1 VDRERIRV
9 GVLFGGES
17 AEHEVSIQ
25 SAKNVVEAIDRN
37 RYDVTL
43 IRIDRSGCW
52 HLDDETSLSPDA
64 ANLRRTDLSS
74 GTHHLALAPGGGGNL
89 IIRDG
94 GDPLPELDVIFPV
107 LHGPMGEDGTIQG
120 LLRLAH
126 IPFVGPSVL
135 GSAIGMD
142 KDIAKRLLRD
152 AGVSVA
158 PFITVLNRGL
168 APSWD
173 KVKAEL
179 GAPVFV
185 KPANMGSSVGVSKVS
200 SDVEYQAALDEAF
213 SFDTKVLL
221 EFTLQGRELECAVLG
236 NEHPEASIP
245 GEVAPKHEFYSY
257 DAKYLD
263 AAGADLTIPADVT
276 PKTVERVQE
285 LSVRVFQ
292 ILCCEG
298 MARVDFFL
306 TTKSSNTFAE
316 GELVVNEINTIPGFT
331 RISMYPKLWAASGI
345 PYPDL
350 IDRLIQLAINRWE
363 RDHTLK
369 SAIDLPSAEDVVPD
383 N

>member
-1 VDRERIRV
+1 MDRGRIRV

-17 AEHEVSIQ
+17 AEHEVSLQ

-52 HLDDETSLSPDA
+52 HLDDETSLSPGA
-64 ANLRRTDLSS
+64 VNLRRIDLSS
-74 GTHHLALAPGGGGNL
+74 GTRNLALAPGEGGNL
-89 IIRDG
+89 ITRDG

-142 KDIAKRLLRD
+142 KDAAKRLLRD
-152 AGVSVA
+152 AGVPVA
-158 PFITVLNRGL
+158 PFITVLDREL

-263 AAGADLTIPADVT
+263 AAGADLTIPADVD

-306 TTKSSNTFAE
+306 TTKSSNTFTE

-331 RISMYPKLWAASGI
+331 RISMYPKLWAATGI
-345 PYPDL
+345 SYPNL
-350 IDRLIQLAINRWE
+350 IDRLIQLAIDRWE

>member
-1 VDRERIRV
+1 M
-9 GVLFGGES
+9 LFGGES
-17 AEHEVSIQ
+17 AEHEVSLQ
-25 SAKNVVEAIDRN
+25 SARNVVEAIDRN
-37 RYDVTL
+37 RYDVIL
-43 IRIDRSGCW
+43 IWIDRSGCW
-52 HLDDETSLSPDA
+52 HLDDETSLSSDA
-64 ANLRRTDLSS
+64 VNLRRMDLSS
-74 GTHHLALAPGGGGNL
+74 GAHDLALAPGGGGNL
-89 IIRDG
+89 ITRDG

-142 KDIAKRLLRD
+142 KDTAKRLLRD
-152 AGVSVA
+152 AGVPVA
-158 PFITVLNRGL
+158 PFITVLNRRL
-168 APSWD
+168 APLWD

-179 GAPVFV
+179 SAPVFV

-221 EFTLQGRELECAVLG
+221 EFTLEGRELECAVLG

-245 GEVAPKHEFYSY
+245 GEVVPKHEFYSY

-263 AAGADLTIPADVT
+263 AEGADLTIPADVD
-276 PKTVERVQE
+276 PKIVERVQE
-285 LSVRVFQ
+285 LSVRVFR

-306 TTKSSNTFAE
+306 TTKSSNEFSE

-350 IDRLIQLAINRWE
+350 IDRLIQLAIDRWE

-369 SAIDLPSAEDVVPD
+369 SAIDLPSVEDVVPD

>member
-1 VDRERIRV
+1 
-9 GVLFGGES
+9 
-17 AEHEVSIQ
+17 
-25 SAKNVVEAIDRN
+25 
-37 RYDVTL
+37 
-43 IRIDRSGCW
+43 
-52 HLDDETSLSPDA
+52 
-64 ANLRRTDLSS
+64 
-74 GTHHLALAPGGGGNL
+74 
-89 IIRDG
+89 
-94 GDPLPELDVIFPV
+94 
-107 LHGPMGEDGTIQG
+107 
-120 LLRLAH
+120 
-126 IPFVGPSVL
+126 
-135 GSAIGMD
+135 
-142 KDIAKRLLRD
+142 
-152 AGVSVA
+152 
-158 PFITVLNRGL
+158 
-168 APSWD
+168 
-173 KVKAEL
+173 
-179 GAPVFV
+179 
-185 KPANMGSSVGVSKVS
+185 MGSSVGVSKVS

-263 AAGADLTIPADVT
+263 AAGADLTIPADLA

>member
-1 VDRERIRV
+1 M
-9 GVLFGGES
+9 LFGGES
-17 AEHEVSIQ
+17 AEHEVSLQ

-52 HLDDETSLSPDA
+52 HLDDETSLSPGA
-64 ANLRRTDLSS
+64 VNLRRIDLSS
-74 GTHHLALAPGGGGNL
+74 GTRNLALAPGEGGNL
-89 IIRDG
+89 ITRDG

-142 KDIAKRLLRD
+142 KDAAKRLLRD
-152 AGVSVA
+152 AGVPVA
-158 PFITVLNRGL
+158 PFITVLDREL

-263 AAGADLTIPADVT
+263 AAGADLTIPADVD

-306 TTKSSNTFAE
+306 TTKSSNTFTE

-331 RISMYPKLWAASGI
+331 RISMYPKLWAATGI
-345 PYPDL
+345 SYPNL
-350 IDRLIQLAINRWE
+350 IDRLIQLAIDRWE